1 MRAIDPSP
9 RRWTSAVAAALAAL
23 LPAFVAGAAPTD
35 GLDPGEHGRVAEVV
49 DGDTVVLDGG
59 PSVRL
64 VGLQAPKLALGR
76 PGVEDWPMSGEARDA
91 LDALVFDREVT
102 LHYGGARRDRHG
114 RALAHLVRAGDGLW
128 VQRAMIEAGMARVYG
143 FADNRALLPE
153 LLAAERAARAAGLG
167 IWRHPRYR
175 IRGAAG
181 LDDAIG
187 GFHIVEGA
195 VHDAAIV
202 RGRVFL
208 NFGAD
213 WRTDFTVT
221 IARSDR
227 RTFESVFAA
236 AGVGDLTALTGR
248 RVRARGWLR
257 ERNGPQIVATHPEQI
272 ELLAPEP
279 TQPGE

>member
-1 MRAIDPSP
+1 MRAIDPSS
-9 RRWTSAVAAALAAL
+9 RRRTSAVAAALAAL
-23 LPAFVAGAAPTD
+23 FLASVAGAAPTD
-35 GLDPGEHGRVAEVV
+35 SLEPGERGRVAEVV
-49 DGDTVVLDGG
+49 DGDTVILDGG

-76 PGVEDWPMSGEARDA
+76 PGVEDWPMSGAARDA
-91 LDALVFDREVT
+91 LAALVFRREVT

-128 VQRAMIEAGMARVYG
+128 VQRAMIEAGMARVYS

-153 LLAAERAARAAGLG
+153 LLAAEHAARAAGRG

-175 IRGAAG
+175 VRDAAG

-221 IARSDR
+221 IARRDR
-227 RTFESVFAA
+227 RTFESAFAD

-279 TQPGE
+279 TRTGE